1 MIKFVIRIVVIVVKD
16 RDAVIDVKSKRV
28 NTVVN
33 YHNVTQV
40 LLEYAEVF
48 DKQPLMLDTRISEE
62 PSLNQLLIWVQEI

>member
-16 RDAVIDVKSKRV
+16 RDSVFNVKGEGV

-40 LLEYAEVF
+40 LLENAKVF
-48 DKQPLMLDTRISEE
+48 DKQPLVLDARISEE
-62 PSLNQLLIWVQEI
+62 SSLNKLFIRV

>member
-16 RDAVIDVKSKRV
+16 RDSVVNVKGEGV

-40 LLEYAEVF
+40 LLEYAKVF
-48 DKQPLMLDTRISEE
+48 DKQPLVLDARISEE
-62 PSLNQLLIWVQEI
+62 SSLNKLFIRV